1 MFCVIYEWRIYEAV
15 PGKMG
20 ALNNRFAKLTLRLFK
35 KHGLKVIGFWQAVV
49 GTSNVLYYMLAF
61 DDLTHRE
68 KAWNAFRVD
77 PDWIQGRAE
86 SERDGPL
93 VAKVTSSILRPTNY
107 SPMQ

>member
-1 MFCVIYEWRIYEAV
+1 VIYEWRIYEAV

-20 ALNNRFAKLTLRLFK
+20 ALNNRFASLTLELFK
-35 KHGLKVIGFWQAVV
+35 KHGLNVIGFWQAVI

-61 DDLTHRE
+61 DDLESRE
-68 KAWNAFRVD
+68 KAWNAFRSD

-86 SERDGPL
+86 SEREGPL
-93 VAKVTSSILRPTNY
+93 VAKVTSSILRPTSY

>member
-1 MFCVIYEWRIYEAV
+1 MIYEWRIYEAV

-20 ALNNRFAKLTLRLFK
+20 ALNNRFAKLTLRLFE
-35 KHGLKVIGFWQAVV
+35 KHGLKVIGFWQAVI

-61 DDLTHRE
+61 DDLMHRE
-68 KAWNAFRVD
+68 KAWNAFRLD

-86 SERDGPL
+86 SEQDGPL
-93 VAKVTSSILRPTNY
+93 VVKVTSSILRPTNY